1 MRNFEERIAEIYRRS
16 EKILQQR
23 RKRRKHI
30 LMVCIPLVLCMTV
43 LGALSMPS
51 MMPKGDAAP
60 ENMVADASG
69 IYTAYV
75 VKVDIIGE
83 NRTLTYTDVQDVL
96 NISDY
101 LHEHT
106 LEPPTSAQPGNNDTY
121 DREDSSQTILEDGFT
136 GSCTSVTITLTME
149 DGSQIRYFLDE
160 NGLINA
166 QTGHSYFLTEDEISK
181 LKDRLGLSLG
191 EGQS

>member
-1 MRNFEERIAEIYRRS
+1 MRTFDERMAEIYRRS
-16 EKILQQR
+16 EQILQQR

-30 LMVCIPLVLCMTV
+30 LLTCIPLVLCLSI
-43 LGALSMPS
+43 LGALTLPS
-51 MMPKGDAAP
+51 MQPKGDAAP
-60 ENMVADASG
+60 ENMVADANG
-69 IYTAYV
+69 IYSADV
-75 VKVDIIGE
+75 VKVEVIGE
-83 NRTLTYTDVQDVL
+83 EQTFTYTDVQEVL

-106 LEPPTSAQPGNNDTY
+106 LEPPTSGQPGNNDTC

-136 GSCTSVTITLTME
+136 GSCTGVTITLTME

-160 NGLINA
+160 VGLINA

-181 LKDRLGLSLG
+181 LKDQLGLSLG
-191 EGQS
+191 